1 MDGRVHLY
9 EGYTPQQVVMPI
21 RLMRQMGIHTVLL
34 TNASGGVR
42 RDLHLKRPDAADGP
56 HFQFGPLSPTG

>member
-21 RLMRQMGIHTVLL
+21 RLMRQMGVDTVIL
-34 TNASGGVR
+34 TT
-42 RDLHLKRPDAADGP
+42 PAAVFAGICTP
-56 HFQFGPLSPTG
+56 GT